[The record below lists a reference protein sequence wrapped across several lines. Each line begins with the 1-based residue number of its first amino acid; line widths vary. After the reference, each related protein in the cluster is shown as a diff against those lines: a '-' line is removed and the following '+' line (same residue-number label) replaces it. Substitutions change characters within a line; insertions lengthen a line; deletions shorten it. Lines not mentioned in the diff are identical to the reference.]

1 MVYSALYEFCE
12 TLLMVSCFSKFN
24 RFLHSSCVGS
34 KQYTPKGKT
43 RKYDY
48 SLYHLQNKRKI
59 NYSFFRRHIVVT
71 AHCSVLDESIQRM
84 SSYLKS

>member
-24 RFLHSSCVGS
+24 RFLHSSFEGS

-43 RKYDY
+43 RKYEEKTFEI
-48 SLYHLQNKRKI
+48 LI
-59 NYSFFRRHIVVT
+59 NSCYQTKLVCIIYR
-71 AHCSVLDESIQRM
+71 
-84 SSYLKS
+84 LKEK